1 LSRLIIFA
9 LQNSTMQHNT
19 DSVTEN
25 KDFGR
30 NWVSSS
36 RFLFHIQLFAILAF
50 ALGGCYGLYNMH
62 YKGKPKVEVPESTQY
77 TPKYN

>member
-1 LSRLIIFA
+1 
-9 LQNSTMQHNT
+9 MQHNT
-19 DSVTEN
+19 SPSADN

-50 ALGGCYGLYNMH
+50 ALGGCYGLYSMH

-77 TPKYN
+77 TPKYK